1 MGSWNTNTH
10 VHTVT
15 LSHPHRHEED
25 AAERIKE
32 DESIMTKSIYITV
45 KCYTKKGKEQLCA
58 DECVCFTCSLI

>member
-45 KCYTKKGKEQLCA
+45 KCYTKKEKSSSA
-58 DECVCFTCSLI
+58 